1 MDARKI
7 HLAFLWHMHQP
18 YYRNDING
26 ETMMPWVRLHSLQN
40 YLDIPDI
47 LTNGNSLKMTFNL
60 VPSLLLQIEDLAK
73 GATDS
78 FEETARTP
86 AVSLSQEQKLFI
98 LKNFFMIHPNKIA
111 RFPRFSSLWEKR
123 GRDWHK
129 IKDNINAG
137 KFSIEEYRDLQVL
150 YHLSWCGW
158 KLQESTEIEK
168 LMVKGANFS
177 EEEKKTLLDIQKE
190 FLKEIIPFYKHLKEE
205 NRIEIS
211 TSPFYHPILPLLVDQ
226 KTASKSTPGIPLP
239 SRTLQLGVDAEAQLE
254 RGLRY
259 FEDTFGFP
267 AKGIWPSE
275 GSVSE
280 DVLRIAASNSLGWA
294 ATDDEI
300 LRNSTG
306 KNKSDM
312 TTDDFLTP
320 YDFVNGDRR
329 ITLFFRNHYLS
340 DRLGFA
346 YARMKPEKAADDF
359 ISNLKWIRDNS
370 KSKDPLVCIILDGEN
385 AWEFFPDNGR
395 QFLHK
400 LTSAIKDSDWIETE
414 TFSGYLERFGQNL
427 PQLNTIHPGSWI
439 YGNFTTWIG
448 HPEKNKAWDI
458 LLKTRDEAERF
469 IQDPALAEKTK
480 DKIRNEIYIAEGS
493 DWFWWYGDDHRTEF
507 AAEFDSAFR
516 QHLINV
522 YHLAGKEPPK
532 ELFEPVLE
540 ARSYSGVTEPVS
552 FISPAMNGLNG
563 SFFEWRGSGSYNP
576 NVSQGAIHRT
586 NFTIKQVRFG
596 FNADYLFLRIQT
608 APQSAEQV
616 LQNNLLEICFTD
628 PLKAAVQFRTG
639 IPPRFYLE
647 GKDKDFNADDLIF
660 KCSHTVEIGIKWQ
673 LLGLKS
679 SDKAEFNI
687 ALKENSET
695 IERHPANTNI
705 MVTVP
710 DSSFEERNW
719 IV

>member
-1 MDARKI
+1 
-7 HLAFLWHMHQP
+7 
-18 YYRNDING
+18 
-26 ETMMPWVRLHSLQN
+26 
-40 YLDIPDI
+40 
-47 LTNGNSLKMTFNL
+47 
-60 VPSLLLQIEDLAK
+60 
-73 GATDS
+73 
-78 FEETARTP
+78 
-86 AVSLSQEQKLFI
+86 

-129 IKDNINAG
+129 IKDDINPG
-137 KFSIEEYRDLQVL
+137 KFSPQEYRDLQVL

-158 KLQESTEIEK
+158 KLQENPEIEK
-168 LMVKGANFS
+168 LMVKGAAFS
-177 EEEKKTLLDIQKE
+177 EEEKKILLDIQKE
-190 FLKEIIPFYKHLKEE
+190 FLKEIIPFYKRLKEE

-239 SRTLQLGVDAEAQLE
+239 GRTLQLGSDAEAQLNN
-254 RGLRY
+254 GLQY
-259 FEDTFGFP
+259 FKDTLGFP

-275 GSVSE
+275 GSVSDE
-280 DVLRIAASNSLGWA
+280 ALRIAASNGLNWA

-300 LRNSTG
+300 LRKSTG
-306 KNKSDM
+306 KNKNDLA
-312 TTDDFLTP
+312 TDDFLTP
-320 YDFVNGDRR
+320 YEFAIGDKR
-329 ITLFFRNHYLS
+329 ITIFFRNHYLS
-340 DRLGFA
+340 DRLGFT
-346 YARMKPEKAADDF
+346 YSRMKPELAADDF

-370 KSKDPLVCIILDGEN
+370 KSEHPLVCIILDGEN

-395 QFLHK
+395 QFLQK
-400 LTSAIKDSDWIETE
+400 LTASLQDADWIETE

-427 PQLNTIHPGSWI
+427 PQLNAIHPGSWI

-448 HPEKNKAWDI
+448 HPEKNKAWEL
-458 LLKTRDEAERF
+458 LLKTREEAERF
-469 IQDPALAEKTK
+469 LQDAAFAEKIK
-480 DKIRNEIYIAEGS
+480 DQIRNEIYITEGS

-507 AAEFDSAFR
+507 AAEFDAAFR

-522 YHLAGKEPPK
+522 YLLAGKEAPK
-532 ELFEPVLE
+532 ELFESVLE

-552 FISPAMNGLNG
+552 FISPVMNGLNG

-586 NFTIKQVRFG
+586 NFCIKQVKFG
-596 FNADYLFLRIQT
+596 FNTDYLYLRIQT

-616 LQNNLLEICFTD
+616 LQNNLLEICFAD
-628 PLKAAVQFRTG
+628 PLKALIQIRTG
-639 IPPRFYLE
+639 SPPQLFQNGVEE
-647 GKDKDFNADDLIF
+647 GYNTDDLIF
-660 KCSHTVEIGIKWQ
+660 KCSHTVEMGIKWR

-679 SDKAEFNI
+679 GEKAEFNI
-687 ALKENSET
+687 VLKENGET

-705 MVTVP
+705 LVTVP